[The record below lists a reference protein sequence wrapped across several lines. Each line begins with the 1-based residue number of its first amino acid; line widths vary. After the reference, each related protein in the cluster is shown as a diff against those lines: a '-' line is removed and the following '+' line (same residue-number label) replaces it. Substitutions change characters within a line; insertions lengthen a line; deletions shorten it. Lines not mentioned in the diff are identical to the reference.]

1 MIKEGICTSALFIE
15 MRRWFNEKMT
25 KWMKD
30 CKSTKHD
37 DIQSWIDLLN
47 DSHVYCREEDES
59 GKITG
64 EWFKIVG
71 FEDHGDNV
79 TLRICKP
86 DGKIEV

>member
-37 DIQSWIDLLN
+37 DVQSWIDLLN

-71 FEDHGDNV
+71 FEDHGDNI